1 LSMNNNTKAGL
12 FFLLGFLLLLFV
24 FEFVSDL
31 PFIENKKEFKT
42 FFKSVDELNVGN
54 PVKFSGVEVGKITKI
69 RIDKDKIEVLL
80 KVDKDVPVK
89 TDSKATIRLTSLLG
103 TSYLNLSFGSAESEL
118 ALEGATLES
127 EEPTDINE
135 ILSNVQ
141 DTISS
146 ISSTFE
152 TFDVF
157 GENKEEVSALIKNLN
172 TVVKNLSEGKGTLGK
187 LITDDKLYDDATGTF
202 ANVREITSSIKSGK
216 GTLGKLLTD
225 ESLYNETKTAM
236 TNLGEFTKNISLEGG
251 TLGKLLNDD
260 TLYNEATEA
269 ATNLNAILKKI
280 NDGQGTLGLLVN
292 DDSLYLDA
300 KDTLQKVDKGVD
312 TVEDLAPLG
321 IVGTVFGVVRF
332 F

>member
-1 LSMNNNTKAGL
+1 MNNNTRAGL
-12 FFLLGFLLLLFV
+12 FFLVGFLLLLFV
-24 FEFVSDL
+24 FEFVGDL
-31 PFIENKKEFKT
+31 PFFENQNRFQVYFKNI
-42 FFKSVDELNVGN
+42 SELRVGN
-54 PVKFSGVEVGKITKI
+54 PVKFSGLEVGKVTDIK
-69 RIDKDKIEVLL
+69 IDKGRIAVTFKA
-80 KVDKDVPVK
+80 DKDVPIRE
-89 TDSKATIRLTSLLG
+89 DSKATIRLTSLLG
-103 TSYLNLSFGSAESEL
+103 TSYLNVDYGTQSAKLAAAGS
-118 ALEGATLES
+118 TLVS
-127 EEPTDINE
+127 EEPADINE

-141 DTISS
+141 NTISS

-152 TFDVF
+152 TFDIF
-157 GENKEEVSALIKNLN
+157 GENKEDVSSLIKNLN

-187 LITDDKLYDDATGTF
+187 LINEDKLYNDATSTF
-202 ANVREITSSIKSGK
+202 ANVSDITSSIKSGK

-225 ESLYNETKTAM
+225 ESLYNETRTAM
-236 TNLGEFTKNISLEGG
+236 TNLGEFTENISLEGG
-251 TLGKLLNDD
+251 SLGKLLNDD

-280 NDGQGTLGLLVN
+280 NSGQGTLGLLVN

>member
-1 LSMNNNTKAGL
+1 MNNNTKAGL

-24 FEFVSDL
+24 FEFVEDL
-31 PFIENKKEFKT
+31 PFFENKKEFKT
-42 FFKSVDELNVGN
+42 FFKNVDELSEGN

-69 RIDKDKIEVLL
+69 RIDQYRIEVLM
-80 KVDKDVPVK
+80 KVEKDVPVK

-103 TSYLNLSFGSAESEL
+103 TSYLNLSFGSEESQL
-118 ALEGATLES
+118 ALAGSTLIS
-127 EEPTDINE
+127 DEPADINE

-152 TFDVF
+152 TFDIF
-157 GENKEEVSALIKNLN
+157 GENKEEVSSLIKNLN

-187 LITDDKLYDDATGTF
+187 LINDDKLYDNATSTF
-202 ANVREITSSIKSGK
+202 ANINDITSSLKSGK
-216 GTLGKLLTD
+216 GTMGKLLND
-225 ESLYNETKTAM
+225 ESLYNETRDAM

-251 TLGKLLNDD
+251 TIGKLLNDD
-260 TLYNEATEA
+260 TLYDEATEA
-269 ATNLNAILKKI
+269 ATNLNSILKKI
-280 NDGQGTLGLLVN
+280 NNGEGTLGKLVN

>member
-1 LSMNNNTKAGL
+1 MNNNAKAGL

-24 FEFVSDL
+24 FEFVGDF
-31 PFIENKKEFKT
+31 PFFDNKNEYTTYFKNI
-42 FFKSVDELNVGN
+42 SELQEGN
-54 PVKFSGVEVGKITKI
+54 PVKFSGVEVGKVTSIK
-69 RIDKDKIEVLL
+69 IDKNQIAVSM
-80 KVDKDVPVK
+80 KVNKDVPVK
-89 TDSKATIRLTSLLG
+89 KDSVATIRLTSLLG
-103 TSYLNLSFGSAESEL
+103 TSYVNLTFGSPESV
-118 ALEGATLES
+118 AAGSGAILQS
-127 EEPTDINE
+127 DEPADINE
-135 ILSNVQ
+135 ILVSVQ
-141 DTISS
+141 ETISS

-152 TFDVF
+152 TFDIF
-157 GENKEEVSALIKNLN
+157 GENKEDVSSLIKNLN

-187 LITDDKLYDDATGTF
+187 LINDDTLYNDASSTF
-202 ANVREITSSIKSGK
+202 ANVRDITGTIKSGE

-225 ESLYNETKTAM
+225 ESLYNETRTAM

-269 ATNLNAILKKI
+269 ATTLNTILKKI
-280 NDGQGTLGLLVN
+280 NNGEGTMGKLIN
-292 DDSLYLDA
+292 DDTLYIDA
-300 KDTLQKVDKGVD
+300 LDTLQKVDKSVD

>member
-1 LSMNNNTKAGL
+1 MNNNSKAGL

-24 FEFVSDL
+24 FEFVGDL
-31 PFIENKKEFKT
+31 PFFDSSKEYHAYFKNVT
-42 FFKSVDELNVGN
+42 ELRVGN
-54 PVKFSGVEVGKITKI
+54 PVKLSGVEVGKITEIKI
-69 RIDKDKIEVLL
+69 GKNQIEVSM
-80 KVDKDVPVK
+80 KVNKDVPVK
-89 TDSKATIRLTSLLG
+89 KDSIATIRLTSLLG
-103 TSYLNLSFGSAESEL
+103 TSYLNLSFGSEGSQL
-118 ALEGATLES
+118 ALAGSTLPS
-127 EEPTDINE
+127 DEPADINE

-141 DTISS
+141 NTISS

-152 TFDVF
+152 TFDIF
-157 GENKEEVSALIKNLN
+157 GENKEDVSSLIKNLN

-187 LITDDKLYDDATGTF
+187 LINDDT
-202 ANVREITSSIKSGK
+202 
-216 GTLGKLLTD
+216 
-225 ESLYNETKTAM
+225 LYNAM
-236 TNLGEFTKNISLEGG
+236 INLGNFAKNISLEGG

-260 TLYNEATEA
+260 TLYDEATEA
-269 ATNLNAILKKI
+269 AINLNSILKKI
-280 NDGQGTLGLLVN
+280 NSGEGTLGKLVN

>member
-1 LSMNNNTKAGL
+1 MNNNTRAGL

-24 FEFVSDL
+24 FEFVGDL
-31 PFIENKKEFKT
+31 PFFDSSKQYRAYFKNV
-42 FFKSVDELNVGN
+42 SELRVGN
-54 PVKFSGVEVGKITKI
+54 PVKFSGVEIGKINGI
-69 RIDKDKIEVLL
+69 RIDKNKIEVSM
-80 KVDKDVPVK
+80 KVNEDVPVK
-89 TDSKATIRLTSLLG
+89 TDSMATIRLTSLLG
-103 TSYLNLSFGSAESEL
+103 TSYINLSFGSPESQL
-118 ALEGATLES
+118 ALAGSTLLS
-127 EEPTDINE
+127 DEPADINE

-141 DTISS
+141 NTISS

-152 TFDVF
+152 TFDIF
-157 GENKEEVSALIKNLN
+157 GENKEDVSSLIKNLN

-187 LITDDKLYDDATGTF
+187 LINDDTLYNDATSTF
-202 ANVREITSSIKSGK
+202 ANINDITSSLKSGK
-216 GTLGKLLTD
+216 GTMGKLLTD
-225 ESLYNETKTAM
+225 ESLYNETKVAM

-251 TLGKLLNDD
+251 SLGKLLNDD

-269 ATNLNAILKKI
+269 ATNLNSILKKV
-280 NDGQGTLGLLVN
+280 NNGEGTLGKLVN